1 MMKSVFLLF
10 STFLLFFTS
19 LNAEVIKDI
28 QTTSETKTKPW
39 ALLRRVNINI
49 GEDLTPAELEDGIL
63 KIENGRLSRCH

>member
-28 QTTSETKTKPW
+28 QITGETKTKPW
-39 ALLRRVNINI
+39 ALLRRANINI

>member
-1 MMKSVFLLF
+1 MKSVFLLF